1 MMIDCNVIFPNKP
14 SIVTFGWEDSY
25 GSYSWISITKNINI
39 DGDNI
44 NTEDFVAL
52 PLIDSSKSSKN
63 LDFSCYSDAAQW
75 FRTPTEGEVTKLKN
89 ALLESKDSRSD
100 KYLLDFFDIE
110 KERTEFTPKPGDKV
124 LVRGTGTNNIWVC
137 DIFSYISTEG
147 NYVCTGNLPYKEC
160 IPYLGNEYLIGT
172 NKILEKNQK

>member
-1 MMIDCNVIFPNKP
+1 MMIDYNIIFPNKP

-25 GSYSWISITKNINI
+25 GVCSWISITKNINI
-39 DGDNI
+39 EEKNI

-52 PLIDSSKSSKN
+52 FLTAPSNVNKDLEFDGYSS
-63 LDFSCYSDAAQW
+63 AAQW
-75 FRTPTEGEVTKLKN
+75 FRISTEGEITKLKN
-89 ALLESKDSRSD
+89 ALLESKDSRSS

-110 KERTEFTPKPGDKV
+110 KEINNFIPKPGDKV
-124 LVRGTGTNNIWVC
+124 LVRGVCTNNKWIC

-147 NYVCTGNLPYKEC
+147 NYICTGNFSYEEC

-172 NKILEKNQK
+172 NKILRKNQK